1 MANRLDEIMQIANA
15 GKQLNAP
22 TQGMQKVVNADGT
35 VTEIPYME
43 DRFGRRTVMTRQGPQ
58 VLQGHEGKDPYGDL
72 GGKIGNVLGG
82 LINKGRLGR
91 QERIAEKS
99 VAEQEMASPTV
110 AGAPYV
116 PTNQAELEKARERM
130 SFEMPKEKIDYFD
143 VSTVQSSVKP
153 SALQEKL
160 NFALPEGVSV
170 RGGMYNGVNTRKAT
184 KAEINDA
191 FETVRTQNASAG
203 SPTTSFSPS
212 IYANAARFTPDNAGK
227 MKFYGPN
234 GLEIKPDDPNYA
246 AAVEAAVKSG
256 PYLAGATSRAKAE
269 GKANVEGR
277 NDLVEKIQQA
287 ETNISSYKD
296 VVDAIADGAKSGA
309 INNMFPTFRDA
320 TLKLRAAQR
329 DLGLNVIQNTTFGA
343 LSQGELDL
351 AMKSALPDDLS
362 SEALQQ
368 HVLDKQAAQY
378 KLLNYY
384 YEALDYLAG
393 GSPNEPPRMIAGF
406 MLMKKKAQKARE
418 GNSSGGQDSDNA
430 QPNAANGSN
439 GEIPEVE
446 SQEPV
451 NAATKEAFLNASL
464 RRK

>member
-1 MANRLDEIMQIANA
+1 MAISNQLARIMAHANA

-22 TQGMQKVVNADGT
+22 TEGLQKVVNADGT
-35 VTEIPYME
+35 VTEIPYQE

-99 VAEQEMASPTV
+99 VAEQEMASPTF
-110 AGAPYV
+110 GAPPV

-418 GNSSGGQDSDNA
+418 ENSSGGQGSDNA

-439 GEIPEVE
+439 GEIPELEFQSTVD
-446 SQEPV
+446 P
-451 NAATKEAFLNASL
+451 ATKEAFLNAS
-464 RRK
+464 

>member
-1 MANRLDEIMQIANA
+1 MAISNQLARIMAHANA

-22 TQGMQKVVNADGT
+22 TEGTQKVVNADGT
-35 VTEIPYME
+35 VTAIPYME
-43 DRFGRRTVMTRQGPQ
+43 DRFGRRTVMTREGPR
-58 VLQGHEGKDPYGDL
+58 VLPGHEGKDVYGDL

-99 VAEQEMASPTV
+99 VAEQEMANPTFV
-110 AGAPYV
+110 GPAV
-116 PTNQAELEKARERM
+116 PSNQAELEKARERM

-143 VSTVQSSVKP
+143 MSTVQSSVKP

-160 NFALPEGVSV
+160 NIYLPAGVTV
-170 RGGMYNGVNTRKAT
+170 GGRTVNGVRTDPATREQLQEAMASVTASSGSAT
-184 KAEINDA
+184 ATYFAPKIFKNLSR
-191 FETVRTQNASAG
+191 F
-203 SPTTSFSPS
+203 
-212 IYANAARFTPDNAGK
+212 AADNRGVV
-227 MKFYGPN
+227 KFYGPN
-234 GLEIKPDDPNYA
+234 GKEIKPDDPGFQKAIDA
-246 AAVEAAVKSG
+246 AAASG
-256 PYLAGATSRAKAE
+256 ALDAGATSRAKAE
-269 GKANVEGR
+269 GAANVEGR
-277 NDLVEKIQQA
+277 NDLVEKIQAA

-309 INNMFPTFRDA
+309 INNMFPTFRDS
-320 TLKLRAAQR
+320 TVKLRAAQR
-329 DLGLNVIQNTTFGA
+329 ELGLNVIQNTTFGA

-351 AMKSALPDDLS
+351 AMQTALPTNLS

-446 SQEPV
+446 PQEPV
-451 NAATKEAFLNASL
+451 NATTKKAFLDAG
-464 RRK
+464 

>member
-1 MANRLDEIMQIANA
+1 MAISNQLARIMAHANA

-22 TQGMQKVVNADGT
+22 TEGMQKVVNADGT
-35 VTEIPYME
+35 VTEIPYQE
-43 DRFGRRTVMTRQGPQ
+43 DRFGRRTVMTREGPR
-58 VLQGHEGKDPYGDL
+58 VLPGHEGKDPYGDL
-72 GGKIGNVLGG
+72 GGSIGNVLGG

-99 VAEQEMASPTV
+99 VAEQEMANPTFV
-110 AGAPYV
+110 GPAV
-116 PTNQAELEKARERM
+116 PSNQAELEKARERM

-143 VSTVQSSVKP
+143 VSTVQSSVNP

-160 NFALPEGVSV
+160 NFALPEGVSI

-184 KAEINDA
+184 KAETNEA

-212 IYANAARFTPDNAGK
+212 IYANAARFTPDNAGN
-227 MKFYGPN
+227 MRFYGPN

-269 GKANVEGR
+269 GTANVEAR
-277 NDLVEKIQQA
+277 NDLVEKIQAA

-320 TLKLRAAQR
+320 TVKLRAAQR
-329 DLGLNVIQNTTFGA
+329 ELGLNVIQNTTFGA

-351 AMKSALPDDLS
+351 AMQTALPTNLS
-362 SEALQQ
+362 SGALQQ

-406 MLMKKKAQKARE
+406 MLMKEKAQKARE
-418 GNSSGGQDSDNA
+418 GNSSGGQGSDNA

-446 SQEPV
+446 PQEPV
-451 NAATKEAFLNASL
+451 NATTKKAFLNAG
-464 RRK
+464 